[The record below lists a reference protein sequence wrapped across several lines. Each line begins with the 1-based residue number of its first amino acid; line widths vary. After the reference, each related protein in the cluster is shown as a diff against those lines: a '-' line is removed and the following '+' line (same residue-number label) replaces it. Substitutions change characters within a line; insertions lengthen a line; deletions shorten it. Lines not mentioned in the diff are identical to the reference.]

1 MKGKKNW
8 KVVVLITVVLLA
20 LSGGQVFA
28 SIAPSV
34 SQKAAPDVVGAATF
48 TDANGNA
55 ITINAADI
63 KITSDAAEATLTPE
77 QKVVY
82 DQAKAQ
88 FTNPN
93 SQYTKDLGSFVAQ
106 NYPGVAPEN
115 VVVKEIFDIN
125 VGQDLTFGNG
135 QKLELTLSGNYKQG
149 DPVIVTV
156 YNKDTG
162 KWDFIQSSDV
172 KVNADGTLT
181 VKFPHLCP
189 VAILVSDKAPATA
202 TTVENTK
209 KNTAPP
215 TVTGQ
220 EGGNGNGSS
229 MLMPVLGVGAVV
241 VAAVVFVALKKKKSV

>member
-8 KVVVLITVVLLA
+8 KVVLLITVVLLS
-20 LSGGQVFA
+20 LTGGQVFA
-28 SIAPSV
+28 SLAPSV
-34 SQKAAPDVVGAATF
+34 SQKAAPEVVGAATF

-55 ITINAADI
+55 VTINASDI
-63 KITSDAAEATLTPE
+63 KITSDASEATLTPE

-93 SQYTKDLGSFVAQ
+93 SQYTKDLGDFITK
-106 NYPGVAPEN
+106 NYPGTLAEN

-125 VGQDLTFGNG
+125 VGQELSFDNG
-135 QKLELTLSGNYKQG
+135 QKLELTLGGKYKQG
-149 DPVIVTV
+149 DTVIVTV

-162 KWDFIQSSDV
+162 KWDFIQSTDV

-189 VAILVSDKAPATA
+189 VAILVSDTAPATA

-209 KNTAPP
+209 KNAEPP
-215 TVTGQ
+215 TVTG
-220 EGGNGNGSS
+220 EKGGSDSNTS
-229 MLMPVLGVGAVV
+229 MLIPVLGVGAVIV
-241 VAAVVFVALKKKKSV
+241 AVVLVALKKKKSA